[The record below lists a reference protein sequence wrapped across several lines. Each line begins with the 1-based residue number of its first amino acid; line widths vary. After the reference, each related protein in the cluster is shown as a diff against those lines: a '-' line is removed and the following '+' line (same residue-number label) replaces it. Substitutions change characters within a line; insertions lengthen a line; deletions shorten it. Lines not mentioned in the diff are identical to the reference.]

1 MQGKSIDILNLGLV
15 VLSFWLAREFPY
27 GLFLFAYAILGPI
40 HYLTE
45 VNWIKEKGYFF
56 RNSLWPIV
64 AIVCSVF
71 LAMPFWLSYA
81 ITFFEV
87 ESEKLLQI
95 AAVITQYSFTFLLIP
110 LFYVLRTKKD
120 ENHKYL
126 LLLVILVAGAAYFF
140 SDSMIP
146 VLIGTLI
153 PTLIHVYFF
162 TLIFMLYGA
171 RKPDNYLPYV
181 PIIGLIVCSICIF
194 ILPISADL
202 YSINDTVKSEFI
214 SNGFYML
221 NTKLRNW
228 IGVSDGK
235 SFYFYEEFELRMQ
248 MFLSFAYT
256 YHYFNWFIKTS
267 VIGWHKK
274 IDIRSIVVIGLIW
287 ITSLSL
293 FAFDYALGV
302 AFTVFLSY
310 IHVVLEF
317 PLNALSIK
325 SLFVLD
331 SRKIE

>member
-1 MQGKSIDILNLGLV
+1 MQGKGIDILNLGLV
-15 VLSFWLAREFPY
+15 VLSFWLAREYPY

-45 VNWIKEKGYFF
+45 VNWIKEKKYFF
-56 RNSLWPIV
+56 RSGPWPVV
-64 AIVCSVF
+64 AVVCSVL
-71 LAMPFWLSYA
+71 LAVPFWLSYA

-95 AAVITQYSFTFLLIP
+95 ASVITQYSFAFLIIP
-110 LFYVLRTKKD
+110 LFYVFRTKKD
-120 ENHKYL
+120 DNYSYL
-126 LLLVILVAGAAYFF
+126 LLLAALAIGIAYFF
-140 SDSMIP
+140 SDSMLP

-171 RKPDNYLPYV
+171 RKSNNHLSYV
-181 PIIGLIVCSICIF
+181 PILGLLICSVCIF
-194 ILPISADL
+194 ILPVNADL
-202 YSINDTVKSEFI
+202 YSISDNVKSEFI
-214 SNGFYML
+214 SNGFYKL

-228 IGVSDGK
+228 IGVSDGR
-235 SFYFYEEFELRMQ
+235 SFYFYEEFELRVQ

-256 YHYFNWFIKTS
+256 YHYFNWFVKTS

-274 IDIRSIVVIGLIW
+274 IDFKSIVVIGLIW
-287 ITSLSL
+287 VTSLSL
-293 FAFDYALGV
+293 FAYDYALGV
-302 AFTVFLSY
+302 AFTIFLSY
-310 IHVVLEF
+310 VHVILEF